1 MCNPM
6 AIQAG
11 VMIVSAAY
19 TADQQADQ
27 AQYQSGVQEYN
38 AAVAENE
45 AQEVQNK
52 SVEEENLQR
61 RRTAE
66 LLSKQ
71 RAQLGAANVDLSS
84 GSALQLQEDT
94 QALGE
99 ADALRIRSNY
109 DAQVESL
116 QTQAELLRDQSEFT
130 ESAGK
135 KAAGGTLL
143 QGAAGA
149 LGTGVADKWFT
160 PTSSASVL
168 AGTPSPISAG
178 GVVGDPL
185 VGVA

>member
-1 MCNPM
+1 MCEPTTIM
-6 AIQAG
+6 AATA
-11 VMIVSAAY
+11 VVSAAF
-19 TADQQADQ
+19 TANQQVQ
-27 AQYQSGVQEYN
+27 QGKYQKGVAEYN

-94 QALGE
+94 IALGE
-99 ADALRIRSNY
+99 ADAMRIRSNY

-116 QTQAELLRDQSEFT
+116 QTQANLTRNQGEFAEQSGKT
-130 ESAGK
+130 SAT
-135 KAAGGTLL
+135 GTLL
-143 QGAAGA
+143 KGASAA
-149 LGTGVADKWFT
+149 MSTGVADKWFT
-160 PTSSASVL
+160 PDSAASSL
-168 AGTPSPISAG
+168 AGSPVSISNT